1 MPAPDQGPLES
12 VSPFNGNHQRTA
24 LVIVTHE
31 IHMIYMEESD
41 ERNEEGRRVREWEG
55 RKEKKSIHFTGRI
68 NEMEEVP
75 VVAMNR

>member
-1 MPAPDQGPLES
+1 
-12 VSPFNGNHQRTA
+12 
-24 LVIVTHE
+24 
-31 IHMIYMEESD
+31 MIYMEESD